1 MVGPVAMTGWLVVV
15 SAAARPP
22 VIRLAGRMRASRR
35 LMAATGRLGV
45 FVFRR
50 MISGTPFPQ
59 ES

>member
-45 FVFRR
+45 FVC
-50 MISGTPFPQ
+50 
-59 ES
+59 